1 MISQRACLR
10 AFDEASYD
18 ELDRHVRRY
27 AANRALLD
35 GLPRLGLDRLAPA
48 DGAFYVYADIGH
60 LTGDSMAWARDL
72 LARTGVALASGVDF
86 DTDAGGRFARL
97 SAAGDTAEVAE
108 ALRRLAGFLG

>member
-18 ELDRHVRRY
+18 DLDRHVRRQPGP
-27 AANRALLD
+27 ARRPRGSASIDWLRPTARSTSTPTSGISPATRWPGRATCRTHRRRARQRR
-35 GLPRLGLDRLAPA
+35 RLRHRRRRP
-48 DGAFYVYADIGH
+48 VR
-60 LTGDSMAWARDL
+60 S
-72 LARTGVALASGVDF
+72 V
-86 DTDAGGRFARL
+86 